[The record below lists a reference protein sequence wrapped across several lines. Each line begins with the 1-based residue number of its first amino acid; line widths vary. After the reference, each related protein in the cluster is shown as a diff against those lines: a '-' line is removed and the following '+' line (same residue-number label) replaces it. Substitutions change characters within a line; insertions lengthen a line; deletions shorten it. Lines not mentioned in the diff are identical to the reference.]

1 MLRSI
6 DEQIAII
13 VKDHIKTAP
22 MELEAFIAYQSG
34 TWDAIDVISDEQAE
48 DGVTALCLDV
58 AKTILR
64 EFIILEREDES
75 EEDYE
80 DMFDA

>member
-1 MLRSI
+1 MLRCI

-22 MELEAFIAYQSG
+22 AELEAFIAYQSG
-34 TWDAIDVISDEQAE
+34 TWDATDVISDEQAD

-64 EFIILEREDES
+64 EFVILEREEDDE
-75 EEDYE
+75 
-80 DMFDA
+80 

>member
-6 DEQIAII
+6 DEQIASI
-13 VKDHIKTAP
+13 VRDQIKTAP
-22 MELEAFIAYQSG
+22 IELEAFIAYQSG

-58 AKTILR
+58 AKTLLR
-64 EFIILEREDES
+64 EFVVLEKEDDDDS
-75 EEDYE
+75 D
-80 DMFDA
+80 D

>member
-13 VKDHIKTAP
+13 VRDHIKTAP
-22 MELEAFIAYQSG
+22 IELEAFIAYQSG

-58 AKTILR
+58 AKTLLR
-64 EFIILEREDES
+64 EVVVLDKEDDVDS
-75 EEDYE
+75 D
-80 DMFDA
+80 D

>member
-1 MLRSI
+1 MLTVK
-6 DEQIAII
+6 EQIADI

-22 MELEAFIAYQSG
+22 IELEAFIAYLSG

-64 EFIILEREDES
+64 EFIILEREDDDE
-75 EEDYE
+75 
-80 DMFDA
+80 

>member
-13 VKDHIKTAP
+13 VRDHIKTAP
-22 MELEAFIAYQSG
+22 IELEAFIAYKSG

-58 AKTILR
+58 AKTLLR
-64 EFIILEREDES
+64 EFVVLEKEDDDDS
-75 EEDYE
+75 D
-80 DMFDA
+80 D